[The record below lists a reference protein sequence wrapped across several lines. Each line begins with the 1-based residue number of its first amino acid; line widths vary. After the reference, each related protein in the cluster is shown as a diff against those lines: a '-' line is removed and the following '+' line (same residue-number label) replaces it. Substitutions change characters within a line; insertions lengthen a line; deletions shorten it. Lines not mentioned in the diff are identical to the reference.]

1 MESSN
6 ERKLL
11 AKLESIQRVRDRER

>member
-11 AKLESIQRVRDRER
+11 AKLESIQRERVCER